1 MLVTLY
7 VHQLYPM
14 QPVTAFSHT
23 DVMRPVLL
31 FLRSVAYFPTHHTC
45 PFFTRVSAVRF
56 GLPLITIIADRE
68 YWLTPTRSPRFLPP
82 SPFLASSLV
91 IATSESYR
99 SPPITLSSS
108 TSCLKG
114 LAAHHSGRL
123 MFEPP
128 GLAPTCRPSFS
139 LCLPLSCLVSR
150 SQLPF
155 RLD

>member
-1 MLVTLY
+1 VLVTLY

-91 IATSESYR
+91 IATSYR
-99 SPPITLSSS
+99 YRPSPFHQPRASRTSPPIIPVA
-108 TSCLKG
+108 SCLS
-114 LAAHHSGRL
+114 LQVSRRCA
-123 MFEPP
+123 
-128 GLAPTCRPSFS
+128 RPRSPS
-139 LCLPLSCLVSR
+139 VSLSCLISR

-155 RLD
+155 HLA

>member
-1 MLVTLY
+1 
-7 VHQLYPM
+7 M

-82 SPFLASSLV
+82 SPFLALSLIV
-91 IATSESYR
+91 AALHCIASLTAHLPFIIDLVSQGSRRPSLR
-99 SPPITLSSS
+99 SP
-108 TSCLKG
+108 
-114 LAAHHSGRL
+114 HVRVSGS
-123 MFEPP
+123 
-128 GLAPTCRPSFS
+128 APTGKASFPFVS
-139 LCLPLSCLVSR
+139 LSRASFLVLNSR
-150 SQLPF
+150 FASIRSYCIDSL
-155 RLD
+155 R